1 MFRYL
6 SLSLVT
12 SIDDDD
18 DDDVVVF
25 MMPLMMI
32 MIFNLHF
39 VCLSVS
45 LITNI
50 YLSTYLMQTSSHR
63 YYTSVVVVT

>member
-12 SIDDDD
+12 SIDDDGGGGGGYD
-18 DDDVVVF
+18 AF
-25 MMPLMMI
+25 LMI

-63 YYTSVVVVT
+63 YYTSVVVT